1 MAIRDWNPFAA
12 AKRPDSPV
20 VTSALA
26 DLARLGAN
34 RPELS
39 DASGSLG
46 KILRAAFSEPIAE
59 VAFEVDPEL
68 IISAWRSGISAFRVG
83 EAPPAFDPADIKA
96 RGLSVLEAI
105 RGDNRSAK
113 AMITRVIDGSLD
125 LSCWANEAV
134 SDQAFNVDNRA
145 QALGIDAAPA
155 RSVLRLV
162 VLPGLER
169 LSRKLA
175 TLRAEASWT
184 RGDCPNCGS
193 PPVLAE
199 SRGLEQ
205 RRHWRCGLCAADWE
219 GERLRCPFCDETD
232 HRKLSFIAAEGEQDR
247 YRVSLCESCGGR
259 LKVVATL
266 GPLTAPGL
274 LVAELATSHLDEVSA
289 YSV

>member
-1 MAIRDWNPFAA
+1 
-12 AKRPDSPV
+12 
-20 VTSALA
+20 
-26 DLARLGAN
+26 
-34 RPELS
+34 
-39 DASGSLG
+39 
-46 KILRAAFSEPIAE
+46 
-59 VAFEVDPEL
+59 
-68 IISAWRSGISAFRVG
+68 
-83 EAPPAFDPADIKA
+83 
-96 RGLSVLEAI
+96 
-105 RGDNRSAK
+105 
-113 AMITRVIDGSLD
+113 MITRVIDGSLD